1 MSRQHVLIIDD
12 EPSLCRCLA
21 QWLEERGFECASAPD
36 ADSGF
41 AYLQSHEVDVVT
53 LDNQLPGIS
62 GIEMLARLAI
72 EAPDAAVL
80 MVTAEV
86 DTRKAIHAMTLGALG
101 YVIKPVRRDDLFA
114 QIDNALERR
123 RLSIENREL
132 TLRLQEKVRQQT
144 AEIRSA
150 HEETI
155 YRLVKAVGYRDEETG
170 DHVRRTGQYSE
181 LLAATIGWPAEKVE
195 MIRLAA
201 PMHDIGKIGIPDAI
215 LCKRGNLTDAETS
228 IMQHHTL
235 IGGQMLEGSFSPVLQ
250 MARDI
255 ALTHHEHWDGSGY
268 PRGLAGNAIPEAGRI
283 VSIVG
288 VFDALSHAR
297 VYRPAFED
305 ADVEQMMWA
314 GRGTKF
320 DPHLLD
326 DFMSLRP
333 EMWAIASLTMHGRTD
348 VANRFVDDL
357 LLSPQSDEVMLP
369 SHY

>member
-1 MSRQHVLIIDD
+1 MSRPHVLIIDD

-36 ADSGF
+36 ADRGI
-41 AYLQSHEVDVVT
+41 AYLQSHQVDVVT

-62 GIEMLARLAI
+62 GIEMLARLTL
-72 EAPDAAVL
+72 EWSDVAVL

-86 DTRKAIHAMTLGALG
+86 DTRQAIHAMTLGALG
-101 YVIKPVRRDDLFA
+101 YVIKPIRRDDLFA

-132 TLRLQEKVRQQT
+132 TLRLQEKVRLQT

-181 LLAATIGWPAEKVE
+181 LLAATIGWPVEQVE

-215 LCKRGNLTDAETS
+215 LCKRGTLTAAETA

-235 IGGQMLEGSFSPVLQ
+235 IGGQMLEGSHSRFLQ

-268 PRGLAGNAIPEAGRI
+268 PHGLAGKSIPEAGRI
-283 VSIVG
+283 VSIVDG
-288 VFDALSHAR
+288 FDAISHAR
-297 VYRPAFED
+297 VYRPAFND
-305 ADVEQMMWA
+305 AEVEQMMWA

-320 DPHLLD
+320 DPQLLD
-326 DFMSLRP
+326 AFMSLRP
-333 EMWAIASLTMHGRTD
+333 EMWAIASLAMPGETD
-348 VANRFVDDL
+348 FTNRDL
-357 LLSPQSDEVMLP
+357 DYLLPPPLSEEVVLP
-369 SHY
+369 